1 MDKES
6 DEEVQVSSENV
17 LSTAVDSIGDIISG
31 IPTPIRKNLFKVIAQ
46 FSTALVDIP
55 VAWLEGIAAEK
66 RAETQSRIKIINT
79 SAEQIASQMNVPLEY
94 AKAAGKKY
102 AGKIIRESIN
112 LDDITRNAAKELA
125 VQPSRDDESNN
136 RTTETEDI
144 SDDWLNAFE
153 QEACNKSSE
162 EMKLLFG
169 KILAQEIRK
178 PSSFSIKTI
187 KIMSQLD
194 NSAAKLFQKFCS
206 YCISLRLNE
215 DIIDA
220 RVASLGGNPG
230 DNNLMSYGLGWK
242 ELNILHEYGL
252 IISDYNSYMTYPI
265 GYTLTYRK
273 KKLILTAMQNSK
285 NKNSFKIAG
294 VALSNSGK
302 ELMDI
307 IDILPDEKYTDN
319 IFKYFNDNNL
329 NILYN

>member
-1 MDKES
+1 
-6 DEEVQVSSENV
+6 
-17 LSTAVDSIGDIISG
+17 
-31 IPTPIRKNLFKVIAQ
+31 
-46 FSTALVDIP
+46 
-55 VAWLEGIAAEK
+55 
-66 RAETQSRIKIINT
+66 
-79 SAEQIASQMNVPLEY
+79 
-94 AKAAGKKY
+94 
-102 AGKIIRESIN
+102 
-112 LDDITRNAAKELA
+112 
-125 VQPSRDDESNN
+125 
-136 RTTETEDI
+136 
-144 SDDWLNAFE
+144 
-153 QEACNKSSE
+153 
-162 EMKLLFG
+162 
-169 KILAQEIRK
+169 
-178 PSSFSIKTI
+178 
-187 KIMSQLD
+187 MSQLD